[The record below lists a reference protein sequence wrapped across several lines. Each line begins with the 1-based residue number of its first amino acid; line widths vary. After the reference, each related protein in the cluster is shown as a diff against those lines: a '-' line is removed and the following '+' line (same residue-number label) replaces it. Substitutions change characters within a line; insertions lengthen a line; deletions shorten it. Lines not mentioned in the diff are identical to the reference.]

1 MNALTLLSSNQLRKA
16 ADIQDK
22 ITSLQKELG
31 SLLGGSSTS
40 EASAPARNGHRGRR
54 MSAAGRAAI
63 SAAAKARWAA
73 LKGKAAKPAGKG
85 RRKMSDAAKAKLAA
99 AARLRWKKAKA
110 AGRTTL

>member
-1 MNALTLLSSNQLRKA
+1 MNSLTQISAQQLRHA

-22 ITSLQKELG
+22 ITSLQKELNG
-31 SLLGGSSTS
+31 LLGGSTHSSTS
-40 EASAPARNGHRGRR
+40 ATNERHGKRK

-63 SAAAKARWAA
+63 SAAAKARWAE
-73 LKGKAAKPAGKG
+73 KRGSSAKPARKG

-110 AGRTTL
+110 AGKTT